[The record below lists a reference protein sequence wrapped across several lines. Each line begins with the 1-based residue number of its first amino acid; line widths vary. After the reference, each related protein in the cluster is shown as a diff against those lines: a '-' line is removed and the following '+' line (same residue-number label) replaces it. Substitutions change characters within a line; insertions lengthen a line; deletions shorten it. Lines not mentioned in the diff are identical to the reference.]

1 MCARHQVEPWKDKGK
16 CNFLSFLSRRWSLR
30 AGRASLEWKE
40 AIVCGPPVEGR
51 ASHSR
56 AQTQF
61 CASEQPSGVRIILV
75 SSCRWEHPPTSE
87 WQTVTVLSGG
97 GSPWRLRTQ
106 KKWQQVGPQALVE
119 ASLVR
124 SSKQKTTKQW
134 GGGVT
139 VAQGRTDAFENGRRV
154 SLKTRM
160 PSQVLDINKL
170 LTALPG
176 APGSFTTIASFALQA
191 RHPIFLLLA

>member
-134 GGGVT
+134 GGGCNSGT
-139 VAQGRTDAFENGRRV
+139 GENRC
-154 SLKTRM
+154 
-160 PSQVLDINKL
+160 
-170 LTALPG
+170 
-176 APGSFTTIASFALQA
+176 F
-191 RHPIFLLLA
+191 